1 MRSRYIT
8 FVLAV
13 LFAVYG
19 AGCAAFLVGGAIG
32 GGTAV
37 YIKGQMEETFN
48 KPVHGVHEAT
58 LAALKELNMPVVE
71 DTHDNT
77 SAKIKSKVASGED
90 VWIDISALSN
100 TDSKVT
106 VRVGIMGDEGKS
118 TAILNTINKHL

>member
-1 MRSRYIT
+1 MRSRHIA

-13 LFAVYG
+13 MFAIFG
-19 AGCAAFLVGGAIG
+19 TGCAALLAGGAIG

-48 KPVHGVHEAT
+48 QPVPNVHEAT
-58 LAALKELNMPVVE
+58 LAALKELNMPVIE

-77 SAKIKSKVASGED
+77 SAKMKSVVASGEN

-100 TDSKVT
+100 TAAKVT
-106 VRVGIMGDEGKS
+106 LRVGTMGDEGKS
-118 TAILNTINKHL
+118 TAILNTIQKHL

>member
-1 MRSRYIT
+1 MRSRHIT

-19 AGCAAFLVGGAIG
+19 AGCAAFVAGGAIG

-37 YIKGQMEETFN
+37 YVKGQVEQTFN
-48 KPVHGVHEAT
+48 NSVPQVHEAT

-71 DTHDNT
+71 DVHDET
-77 SAKIKSKVASGED
+77 SAKMKSVVASGEE

-100 TDSKVT
+100 TASKVT
-106 VRVGIMGDEGKS
+106 LRVGTMGDEGKS
-118 TAILNTINKHL
+118 TTILNTIHKNL

>member
-1 MRSRYIT
+1 MRLRYVT
-8 FVLAV
+8 LVLAV

-19 AGCAAFLVGGAIG
+19 AGCAAFVAGGAIG
-32 GGTAV
+32 GGGAV
-37 YIKGQMEETFN
+37 YIKGQVEETFN
-48 KPVHGVHEAT
+48 KPVHRVHGAT
-58 LAALKELNMPVVE
+58 LAALRELNMPLFE

-106 VRVGIMGDEGKS
+106 VRVGIMGDQGKS
-118 TAILNTINKHL
+118 MAILNTVQQHL